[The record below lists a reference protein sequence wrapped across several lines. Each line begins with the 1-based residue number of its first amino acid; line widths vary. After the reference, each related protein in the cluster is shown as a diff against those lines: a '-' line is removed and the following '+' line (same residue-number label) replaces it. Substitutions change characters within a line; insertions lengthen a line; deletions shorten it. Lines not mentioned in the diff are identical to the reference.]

1 MWPQPK
7 STEHI
12 LPDSSSKP
20 CQTAQPWSD
29 ASLILNTDYLLV
41 TDSGNQTKG
50 RVGSKGIKRIKK
62 LYGKE
67 REIGMRRRMGS
78 AVYERSVTVWLLSL
92 KWRPGAFGGRLGMSW
107 TNQIGFFPVSILRTV
122 NQLDFWP
129 LSPEPE
135 EQHWLE
141 ILWNPVGANDRV
153 KNLSTGPSWN
163 MSCPFLMSS
172 PSVLAYWYMLGV

>member
-67 REIGMRRRMGS
+67 REIRDEEKDGECCLWE
-78 AVYERSVTVWLLSL
+78 ERHSVAPEPKMKARCFWREIGDELNKSNRLFPSFHPENCEPTGLLASITWTWGAALVGNSL
-92 KWRPGAFGGRLGMSW
+92 KPSGGEW
-107 TNQIGFFPVSILRTV
+107 
-122 NQLDFWP
+122 
-129 LSPEPE
+129 
-135 EQHWLE
+135 
-141 ILWNPVGANDRV
+141 
-153 KNLSTGPSWN
+153 
-163 MSCPFLMSS
+163 
-172 PSVLAYWYMLGV
+172 